1 MKKLSEQILKHKFIV
16 LIVFF
21 LLTLFSIFAMQMV
34 KVNFDMVEYLPE
46 DSKSTISINIM
57 EEQFDKSPPNLRIML
72 EDVSV
77 AKALEYKKLISQV
90 DGVEGVTWMDDY
102 VNVEQPLDMIDKSIL
117 ETSYKDRNALIEV
130 VVNDGEGLIATIAQL
145 KEIVGED
152 GIVSGDAA
160 TLSFAQSSTNEE
172 ISKIMA
178 SFLIPIIIIILM
190 ISTS

>member
-1 MKKLSEQILKHKFIV
+1 M
-16 LIVFF
+16 
-21 LLTLFSIFAMQMV
+21 
-34 KVNFDMVEYLPE
+34 E
-46 DSKSTISINIM
+46 D
-57 EEQFDKSPPNLRIML
+57 QFDKSPPNLRIML
-72 EDVSV
+72 EGVSV

-90 DGVEGVTWMDDY
+90 DGVEEVTWMDDY

-145 KEIVGED
+145 KELVGED

-178 SFLIPIIIIILM
+178 FLIPIIIVILM